1 MDNPVR
7 NLLIFKLS
15 CRYIFKIY
23 QIKIIAFSFFIIWKG
38 FKYFNI
44 DFFFKS
50 LTPSIDFLFDMILNI
65 INIKFIRIMMYLVF
79 KLLLSFLEI
88 LLCIYRPVLQYFDFF
103 FRVCD
108 FHQPC
113 IIISVYIRV
122 LLGEIFSQ
130 LSMAYVLCIYL
141 FIF

>member
-1 MDNPVR
+1 
-7 NLLIFKLS
+7 
-15 CRYIFKIY
+15 
-23 QIKIIAFSFFIIWKG
+23 
-38 FKYFNI
+38 
-44 DFFFKS
+44 
-50 LTPSIDFLFDMILNI
+50 MILNI

-103 FRVCD
+103 FRFFD

-122 LLGEIFSQ
+122 LLGAIFSQ